1 MAEAEASYTSVQ
13 ASPAVPPTPQET
25 PEVIAITRKPRVI
38 DFLKPDSPR
47 KRPRSGGNSSAT
59 PANPPIPET
68 LTTSATPKYSVSPP
82 TLTAAQAL
90 LDQRKHRRLQGAV
103 SDRQT
108 SPNAARTALFELQ
121 GKQMVSEKGSKN
133 AVQPAN
139 STSEPMLAEAIANSQ
154 PQTPHVG
161 VAPMQQ
167 NATPS
172 SSFGPPED
180 MSAETLMDG
189 NGGPVASPG
198 RIDDNPGNDERPLPN
213 QDSPNPRGQET
224 DPGEG
229 RSDKALTYPGPL
241 PNFPQADRRR
251 NTHSGFGRDSESK
264 SPSSTKKHQWRRS
277 SLGGDEPDQDETIHG
292 MIFSSEASNEPEKM
306 DVDTEVMDSRKG
318 SLPSI
323 KGSVPVP
330 GMNGGSVPSMVHHSP
345 VDSHTSYA
353 TRQPSTYPPVA
364 GQPNPG
370 GLYPPMASPG
380 AGSSTSNSPRQTSFN
395 QTSASSTFAAPNQNV
410 FAQGGA
416 MTESPKPLSP
426 GSHQLGHPDSG
437 ISRNRSPSLTQQ
449 YQQQPFGRRASTRN
463 SPPPMALQLMPP
475 GGHPG
480 APHLPS
486 LPGLPPPDLRFTL
499 HSQPGAPPQM
509 HPNTQGSGPNASSPG
524 YHSQSGNNSL
534 SSQSGEGSGQ
544 NPYGQGN
551 DRLWAYIRS
560 LEVKVDR
567 LQEEVGSLKSQLP
580 APR

>member
-25 PEVIAITRKPRVI
+25 PEVTAITRKTRVI

-47 KRPRSGGNSSAT
+47 KRPRSRGNSPAT

-90 LDQRKHRRLQGAV
+90 LDQRKHRRLQGVV

-108 SPNAARTALFELQ
+108 SPNAARSALLELQ
-121 GKQMVSEKGSKN
+121 GKQMVSEKGSEN
-133 AVQPAN
+133 AVKPAN
-139 STSEPMLAEAIANSQ
+139 STGEPMLAVAVANSQ

-180 MSAETLMDG
+180 RSAETLMDG

-198 RIDDNPGNDERPLPN
+198 RIDDNTGNDERPLPN
-213 QDSPNPRGQET
+213 QDSPKPRGQET

-251 NTHSGFGRDSESK
+251 
-264 SPSSTKKHQWRRS
+264 
-277 SLGGDEPDQDETIHG
+277 
-292 MIFSSEASNEPEKM
+292 MMFSSEASNEPEKM

-323 KGSVPVP
+323 KGSVPVA

-544 NPYGQGN
+544 NAYGQGN

>member
-1 MAEAEASYTSVQ
+1 MAKAETTNTSAQ
-13 ASPAVPPTPQET
+13 ASSASPPTPQEP
-25 PEVIAITRKPRVI
+25 PEVTAITRKTRVI
-38 DFLKPDSPR
+38 DFLEPDSPR
-47 KRPRSGGNSSAT
+47 KRPRSGGNSAAT
-59 PANPPIPET
+59 PATPPIQET
-68 LTTSATPKYSVSPP
+68 LTTSTTPKYSVSPP

-90 LDQRKHRRLQGAV
+90 LDQRKHRRSQEAAL
-103 SDRQT
+103 DRQT
-108 SPNAARTALFELQ
+108 SPNTARTALLALQ
-121 GKQMVSEKGSKN
+121 GKQMVSEAGSEN
-133 AVQPAN
+133 AMKPAN
-139 STSEPMLAEAIANSQ
+139 STGEPIAAVITATQQ
-154 PQTPHVG
+154 PQAPHVG

-167 NATPS
+167 NVTPS
-172 SSFGPPED
+172 SNFVPPEE
-180 MSAETLMDG
+180 MSAATVLDG

-198 RIDDNPGNDERPLPN
+198 RIDDNTGNDEGSLAN
-213 QDSPNPRGQET
+213 QDSQRPCRQET

-229 RSDKALTYPGPL
+229 RSDKALTFPGPL

-251 NTHSGFGRDSESK
+251 NTHSGFGRDS
-264 SPSSTKKHQWRRS
+264 
-277 SLGGDEPDQDETIHG
+277 
-292 MIFSSEASNEPEKM
+292 MMFSGEASHEPEKM
-306 DVDTEVMDSRKG
+306 DVDADTMDSRKG

-323 KGSVPVP
+323 KGSMAS
-330 GMNGGSVPSMVHHSP
+330 MNGSVPSMVHHSP
-345 VDSHTSYA
+345 ADGHTSYA
-353 TRQPSTYPPVA
+353 TRQPSTYPPIA
-364 GQPNPG
+364 GPQPNPG

-395 QTSASSTFAAPNQNV
+395 QTSASSTFAAPSQNV

-426 GSHQLGHPDSG
+426 SSHQLGHPDTG
-437 ISRNRSPSLTQQ
+437 ISRNRSPSSTQQ
-449 YQQQPFGRRASTRN
+449 YQQQQFGRRASTRN
-463 SPPPMALQLMPP
+463 SPPPVALPLMPP

-509 HPNTQGSGPNASSPG
+509 HPNTQGNGPHASSPG

-534 SSQSGEGSGQ
+534 SSQSAEGSSQ
-544 NPYGQGN
+544 NPYGQGS

-580 APR
+580 VPR